1 MLDVL
6 MNLAQSKTASISR
19 ITGKSEAEIKSA
31 FDKGRQYLPQL
42 KNAKDGGVG
51 LAKSLGIDRAFAE
64 DIYKKYGHYADKVP
78 LVGRAMLD
86 REYNKIIE
94 ALGTPTGDRETRR
107 TQTKNQGSFNKNKYK
122 KL

>member
-1 MLDVL
+1 MLDIL
-6 MNLAQSKTASISR
+6 FNLASSKTASISR
-19 ITGKSEAEIKSA
+19 ITGKSEKEIKTA
-31 FDKGRQYLPQL
+31 LEKGRQYLPQL
-42 KNAKDGGVG
+42 KNANDGGVG

-94 ALGTPTGDRETRR
+94 ALDTPTGNRETRR
-107 TQTKNQGSFNKNKYK
+107 TEAKSQGSFNKNKYK